1 MENNMNRYGV
11 IFATAC
17 LAALAA
23 AACHEPPRGAAGRE
37 RLTSNVT
44 DWRDE
49 VIYQVM
55 VDRFADGDYSNNY
68 NTNLHALGRY
78 QGGDWKGLADR
89 IPYFKELGITAL
101 WISPVVRNLEED
113 AGFSGYHGYWTQ
125 DFLRVN
131 QHFGDMAALQKMV
144 DRMHEA
150 GIKVILD
157 IVVNHIGQLWYY
169 DMNRNGRPDDT
180 MYGGGGTTFGSK
192 NTKDVPG
199 NLTRNSEWDPDFDSR
214 GVQAFTS
221 LGESGPAPLVWI
233 YMPEINRVPVL
244 PKTFQNPAWY
254 HRNGRVTVW
263 ENKPKVGTAPCLT
276 APDNNM
282 ELCAYVRKQE
292 LLGDFPGGLK
302 DLATE
307 RPEVRKELINVFQ
320 YWIEVGDFDGFRID
334 TLKHV
339 EHSFWKQ
346 FCPAMRSYARQR
358 GKKRFFLFGEAFS
371 GADKLLSSYTNA
383 GQVDS
388 VVYFSQKY
396 RIDEVFKQGGATTKL
411 KQLHEDRVKIYP
423 NKPHPDGTVA
433 GPRDMLVNFL
443 DNHDVSRFLF
453 DGQLESLHA
462 ALSYL
467 VTTVGIPGIYYGTE
481 QRFSGGNDP
490 ANREVMW
497 RGNPKAKLAPF
508 DTTNTTF
515 KHLKKL
521 LALRRQHSAL
531 RRGDFTVRYAT
542 DHTGSEADT
551 GVFAYERRHQGETA
565 LVVINAAKCTA
576 DRKSSRTSYQG
587 TAMTTALSQG
597 ATLRDV
603 LGGKVEVTVG
613 PGGAVDV
620 EVPCSGALILI
631 KK

>member
-1 MENNMNRYGV
+1 MKTKT
-11 IFATAC
+11 I
-17 LAALAA
+17 ALACTLILA
-23 AACHEPPRGAAGRE
+23 LSACHEPPRGAAGRQ

-49 VIYQVM
+49 VIYQVV
-55 VDRFADGDYSNNY
+55 VDRFADGDFSNNY
-68 NTNLHALGRY
+68 NTNRHSLGRY
-78 QGGDWKGLADR
+78 QGGDWRGLVDR
-89 IPYFKELGITAL
+89 IPYFKELGITTL
-101 WISPVVRNLEED
+101 WISPVVKNLEQD

-131 QHFGDMAALQKMV
+131 PHFGDMAALQNMV
-144 DRMHEA
+144 DRMHDN

-180 MYGGGGTTFGSK
+180 MYGGGPTTFGSK
-192 NTKDVPG
+192 KGSKPKDIPG
-199 NLTRNSEWDPDFDSR
+199 NLTRISEWDPDFDSR

-233 YMPEINRVPVL
+233 WMPEINRVPAL

-263 ENKPKVGTAPCLT
+263 ENKPKLGTAPCET
-276 APDNNM
+276 APGNNL

-292 LLGDFPGGLK
+292 VRGDFPGGLK

-320 YWIEVGDFDGFRID
+320 YWIEVGDFDGLRID

-339 EHSFWKQ
+339 EHDFWKE
-346 FCPAMRSYARQR
+346 FCPAMRRYAKQR
-358 GKKRFFLFGEAFS
+358 GKDKFFMFGEAFT
-371 GADKLLSSYTNA
+371 GADRLLAEYVKN

-388 VVYFSQKY
+388 LVYFSQKY
-396 RIDEVFKQGGATTKL
+396 RIDEVFKNGGATTKL
-411 KQLHEDRVKIYP
+411 KSLHEDRVKLYQA
-423 NKPHPDGTVA
+423 KPHPDGITA
-433 GPRDMLVNFL
+433 GPSQVLVNFL

-453 DGQLESLHA
+453 KGKLESLHA

-481 QRFSGGNDP
+481 QQFFGGNDP

-497 RGNPKAKLAPF
+497 RGNPAKKLRPF
-508 DTTNTTF
+508 DTENATF
-515 KHLKKL
+515 KHLKRL
-521 LALRRQHSAL
+521 LSLRKQHAML
-531 RRGDFTVRYAT
+531 RRGDFKIRWAT
-542 DHTGSEADT
+542 DHTASESDT
-551 GVFAYERRHQGETA
+551 GIFAYERTYQGKTA
-565 LVVINAAKCTA
+565 LVVINAAQCSA
-576 DRKSSRTSYQG
+576 SRKASRSSYQG
-587 TAMTTALSQG
+587 SAMPSAFARGTA
-597 ATLRDV
+597 LRDV
-603 LGGKVEVTVG
+603 LGGKAEVTVG

-620 EVPCSGALILI
+620 EVPCSGALILLER
-631 KK
+631 